1 MRLGGDEFVILLPH
15 VLTARDAAQV
25 AIKTLHAMSE
35 PFTVLG
41 HELHATT
48 SLGVARSSMSPA
60 FHCSVRAETISQKT
74 LPFPESCETGA
85 RQRS

>member
-41 HELHATT
+41 
-48 SLGVARSSMSPA
+48 
-60 FHCSVRAETISQKT
+60 Q
-74 LPFPESCETGA
+74 SCTRPQASGW
-85 RQRS
+85 RDRR